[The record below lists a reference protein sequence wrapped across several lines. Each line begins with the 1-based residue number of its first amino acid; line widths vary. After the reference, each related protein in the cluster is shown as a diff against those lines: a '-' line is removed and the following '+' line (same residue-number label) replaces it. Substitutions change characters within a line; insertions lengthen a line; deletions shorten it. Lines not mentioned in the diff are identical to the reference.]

1 VGSGDYSTVTFRYGS
16 LESTEERL
24 RLITLVVRAD
34 FMTRQEKESAKERL
48 QLCSKL
54 AVREH
59 VASANDLEE
68 RIRPSHS
75 CDDLKLLLHADG
87 AC

>member
-1 VGSGDYSTVTFRYGS
+1 
-16 LESTEERL
+16 
-24 RLITLVVRAD
+24 
-34 FMTRQEKESAKERL
+34 MTRQEKESAKERL